1 MTMAAAPRD
10 PALLAHLRVPA
21 EACSL
26 RLIRRVVRE
35 AALLAGAADAWADDL
50 VLAVDEACQNVVRHG
65 YAGAPGDI
73 VVTLARTPEGDGVVT
88 EILDFA
94 PPVDPALVRGRDLD
108 DVRPGGLGVHLIEAL
123 CEEAGFTSPPEG
135 AGNLF
140 RMVKRFAK
148 TAQQG

>member
-1 MTMAAAPRD
+1 MSTPAPFD

-21 EACSL
+21 VASSL
-26 RLIRRVVRE
+26 RIIRRVVRE
-35 AALLAGAADAWADDL
+35 SALLAGAPEAWADDL

-65 YAGAPGDI
+65 YAGAAGD
-73 VVTLARTPEGDGVVT
+73 VLVTLARTAERDGIVA
-88 EILDFA
+88 EILDYA

-123 CEEAGFTSPPEG
+123 CEESGFAKAPEG

-148 TAQQG
+148 ADSKR

>member
-1 MTMAAAPRD
+1 MIRQSPHD
-10 PALLAHLRVPA
+10 PALLARLRVPA
-21 EACSL
+21 VPSSL

-35 AALLAGAADAWADDL
+35 SALIAGAPEAWADDL

-65 YAGAPGDI
+65 YAGGSGDL
-73 VVTLARTPEGDGVVT
+73 VVTLSRCPGGDGVVT

-94 PPVDPALVRGRDLD
+94 PPVDPARVRGRDLN
-108 DVRPGGLGVHLIEAL
+108 DVRPGGLGVHFIEAL
-123 CEEAGFTSPPEG
+123 CEEAGFAEPPEG

-148 TAQQG
+148 ADDEG